1 MPFQRGVGP
10 LPTKY
15 NDEVAHKAHL
25 MCAIYGATDVMLA
38 KMLGIALCTLQTWKK
53 NHPEFLEIVT
63 LGKAMSNA
71 NVANEWYKNCFDR
84 YVTVEEERIIR
95 GVKYTTKKQIFV
107 QGDKQLQMKWMA
119 VREPEFWSETQ
130 RAMEVNNTTN
140 INVLNTAMENLSID
154 ELKILKSITEK
165 QKPQIE
171 DVDTDE

>member
-25 MCAIYGATDVMLA
+25 MCAIYGATDAMLA
-38 KMLGIALCTLQTWKK
+38 RMLGVTIRTIQLWKVK
-53 NHPEFLEIVT
+53 HPEFLEIVE
-63 LGKAMSNA
+63 LGKTMANA
-71 NVANEWYKNCFDR
+71 QVANELYRNCFDR
-84 YVTVEEERIIR
+84 YVTVTEERIIK
-95 GVKYTTKKQIFV
+95 GVKHTTSKQIFV
-107 QGDKQLQMKWMA
+107 QGDKWAQVKWLS
-119 VREPEFWSETQ
+119 VRDPEHWSETS